1 MKRFYALLVLIS
13 ALAAALPAAAQIS
26 IDEVEAPQES
36 IHFRDRMKSTPVDVD
51 YFSLARYRAERAA
64 IRRER
69 NYLEIGGGLQGSLSS
84 HNDPWIKVSG
94 GDNAIA
100 LMATFNL
107 RHVFT
112 KNLFSVETKVSA
124 SFGYNRM
131 KVETT
136 TTDDEGKTH
145 TESNGV
151 WFKNQDEFVISVAPS
166 FKMSKNWSYGSIIN
180 FRSQFVNGYIS
191 RTQQTETDRKSS
203 FMAPGYLDAS
213 FGITYKCP
221 REKLPLSVNLSPI
234 ALSAVFVEDRLVRE
248 NVWDS
253 KPGWQAYGLASENET
268 SKYEGGSSVQI
279 DLDRTFGKNG
289 FLRYRTSLY
298 SFLGWITNIG
308 LKNKVSDYSEYKKQL
323 DAYNNWT
330 ADSGT
335 VRPPKPN
342 LPVHPTVRW
351 SNTIDIKATKYIST
365 TLSFELY
372 YNRAQNVDVQTRT
385 LLSVGFSYTFKNK

>member
-131 KVETT
+131 KV
-136 TTDDEGKTH
+136 
-145 TESNGV
+145 
-151 WFKNQDEFVISVAPS
+151 
-166 FKMSKNWSYGSIIN
+166 
-180 FRSQFVNGYIS
+180 
-191 RTQQTETDRKSS
+191 
-203 FMAPGYLDAS
+203 
-213 FGITYKCP
+213 
-221 REKLPLSVNLSPI
+221 
-234 ALSAVFVEDRLVRE
+234 
-248 NVWDS
+248 
-253 KPGWQAYGLASENET
+253 
-268 SKYEGGSSVQI
+268 
-279 DLDRTFGKNG
+279 
-289 FLRYRTSLY
+289 
-298 SFLGWITNIG
+298 
-308 LKNKVSDYSEYKKQL
+308 
-323 DAYNNWT
+323 
-330 ADSGT
+330 
-335 VRPPKPN
+335 
-342 LPVHPTVRW
+342 
-351 SNTIDIKATKYIST
+351 
-365 TLSFELY
+365 
-372 YNRAQNVDVQTRT
+372 
-385 LLSVGFSYTFKNK
+385 

>member
-1 MKRFYALLVLIS
+1 MKRFYAIFLL
-13 ALAAALPAAAQIS
+13 ALATALPAAAQIS

-36 IHFRDRMKSTPVDVD
+36 IRFRDRMKSTAVDVD

-64 IRRER
+64 IRKER
-69 NYLEIGGGLQGSLSS
+69 NYLEIGGKLQGSLSS

-100 LMATFNL
+100 LLATVNV

-112 KNLFSVETKVSA
+112 KNLFSIETKVSA

-136 TTDDEGKTH
+136 TTDEEGKTH

-151 WFKNQDEFVISVAPS
+151 WFKNQDEFVFSVAPS

-221 REKLPLSVNLSPI
+221 KEKLPLSVNLSPI

-253 KPGWQAYGLASENET
+253 KPGWQAYGLASEDAT
-268 SKYEGGSSVQI
+268 SKNEGGYSVQI
-279 DLDRTFGKNG
+279 DFDRTFGKDG

-308 LKNKVSDYSEYKKQL
+308 LKNKVNDYSEYKKRL

-335 VRPPKPN
+335 ERPPKPN

-351 SNTIDIKATKYIST
+351 SNTIDIRATKYIST

-385 LLSVGFSYTFKNK
+385 LLSVGLSYTFKNK